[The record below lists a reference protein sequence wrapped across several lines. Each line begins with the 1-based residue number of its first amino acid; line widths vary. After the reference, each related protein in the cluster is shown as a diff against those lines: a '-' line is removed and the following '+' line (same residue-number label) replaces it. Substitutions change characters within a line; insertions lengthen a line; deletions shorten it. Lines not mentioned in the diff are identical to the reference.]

1 MEAAPLRG
9 YPGTSKNLRFPLFLA
24 AQRVSQKLG
33 FKATKALEF
42 FMIYSIGY
50 STRTL
55 PEFLQELERRGIT
68 CLIDVR
74 SSPWSRNQPF
84 NANQIELWCEKAGVM
99 FRQSGDILGGMSDIP
114 LDDPAYLAAL
124 DRIINAACREPV
136 AIMCAEGDPAKC
148 HRTWDVGASL
158 LVRWGIVTRSILRDG
173 REEDITA
180 TLRRVIPNRIK
191 PEIRAALDAQSDL
204 FWGL

>member
-1 MEAAPLRG
+1 
-9 YPGTSKNLRFPLFLA
+9 
-24 AQRVSQKLG
+24 
-33 FKATKALEF
+33 
-42 FMIYSIGY
+42 MIYSIGY

-55 PEFLQELERRGIT
+55 PEFLRELERRGIT

-84 NANQIELWCEKAGVM
+84 NGPQIERWSEKAGIM
-99 FRQSGDILGGMSDIP
+99 YRQAGDILGGTADIP

-136 AIMCAEGDPAKC
+136 AIMCAEGDPAQC

-158 LVRWGIVTRSILRDG
+158 LVHWGIVTRSILRDG
-173 REEDITA
+173 RDEDVTA
-180 TLRRVIPNRIK
+180 TLRRVLPSRIK
-191 PEIRAALDAQSDL
+191 AEIRAALDAQPDL
-204 FWGL
+204 FRGL

>member
-1 MEAAPLRG
+1 
-9 YPGTSKNLRFPLFLA
+9 
-24 AQRVSQKLG
+24 
-33 FKATKALEF
+33 
-42 FMIYSIGY
+42 MIYSIGY

-55 PEFLQELERRGIT
+55 PEFLRELERRGIT

-84 NANQIELWCEKAGVM
+84 NANQIERWSERGGILY
-99 FRQSGDILGGMSDIP
+99 RQYGDILGGMADIR

-136 AIMCAEGDPAKC
+136 AIMCSEGDPAQC

-180 TLRRVIPNRIK
+180 TLRRVIPSRIK
-191 PEIRAALDAQSDL
+191 PEIRAALDAQPDL
-204 FWGL
+204 FQGL